1 MQEHTKD
8 QDISKTRRTNPIHIV
23 EGLRGPGAHADAL
36 RDVHMSLVRAEQN
49 LFNLVQ
55 ASQANGSTFGPASFG
70 YAASP
75 PFAAGF
81 APGFA
86 PTFAA
91 PATVPVANGQGIA
104 YGIPASPWT
113 SGTPASPAWNPL
125 AAAAAWSQIAPVMTP
140 ASVVGPAYA
149 QQSLAHAAAL
159 ANLAGRIPACDLS
172 DEGKQFVCQL
182 DLPGLRADQ
191 VELICSERTVV
202 VVAYREAEGEV
213 ASLVQSERSTATLQ
227 RTIALPNEILP
238 GGAKATLSNGVLT
251 VVLPKAQPTEGPR
264 RIKVQG

>member
-8 QDISKTRRTNPIHIV
+8 QDASKIRRTNIV
-23 EGLRGPGAHADAL
+23 EGLRSPVAHADTL

-55 ASQANGSTFGPASFG
+55 ASHATGPTFGPASFG
-70 YAASP
+70 YPASP
-75 PFAAGF
+75 AFAAGF

-86 PTFAA
+86 PTYATPAA
-91 PATVPVANGQGIA
+91 GPTANGHGF
-104 YGIPASPWT
+104 GIPASPWT
-113 SGTPASPAWNPL
+113 SSPV
-125 AAAAAWSQIAPVMTP
+125 AAATAWGNIAPGMSPT
-140 ASVVGPAYA
+140 AVVGPAYA
-149 QQSLAHAAAL
+149 QPSLAHAAAI

-202 VVAYREAEGEV
+202 VIAYRESEGEV
-213 ASLVQSERSTATLQ
+213 GSLVQSERSTSTLQ

-238 GGAKATLSNGVLT
+238 GGAKASLSNGVLT